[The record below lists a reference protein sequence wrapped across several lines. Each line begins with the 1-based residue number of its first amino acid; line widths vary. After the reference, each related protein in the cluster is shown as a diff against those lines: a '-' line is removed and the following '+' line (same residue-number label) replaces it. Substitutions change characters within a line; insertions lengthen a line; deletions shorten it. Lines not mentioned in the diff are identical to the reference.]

1 MISPQRWAR
10 LEPILDRALELP
22 PEEVSAYLDEACGD
36 DPRLRGE
43 VERLLRAGTEEGG
56 LLEEGAAALAAPL
69 LDDAVA
75 EGPAGERRIGP
86 YRVLRELGRGGMG
99 VVHLA
104 RDPRLAREVAV
115 KVLPPW
121 LAMSER
127 SKRRF
132 TEEAR
137 AASALDHPNIETVHE
152 IGETE
157 DGRLYIVMAYYAGE
171 TLAERI
177 GRGTLAVDEAL
188 RVGTQVAD
196 ALAAAHAGGIVH
208 RDVKP
213 SNVILTPEG
222 VPKLV
227 DFGVA
232 KAADH
237 GLTATGAT
245 PGTVAY
251 MSPEQTRGEEV
262 DARSDVWSAGVVLYE
277 MLTGERPFAADGE
290 GATIYRIRNDEP
302 RPVRELRPDVPG
314 SVAAVVERCLARDPE
329 RRYRDGRALLE
340 ALSGAVDGM
349 DGNRPGARRRLS
361 PAAAGLAIFVAAA
374 AAVGVLLYGNAPEG
388 PTADAEA
395 ILVMPMAA
403 VGSDTALA
411 RLGRELAVALS
422 ANLASVARIGTVEAL
437 TVLGRIPED
446 SAPTLERGIALARRL
461 EARSVL
467 HGSLVRDGTR
477 VRLDLALTDP
487 GERTTLA
494 HATVGG
500 SPDDIAALTDSA
512 TLSILRQVWRRG
524 EAPVP
529 SLAALTT
536 RSVDALRAYLEGER
550 ALARSA
556 FDEAVTAFE
565 RAYAADSTFWFALW
579 RSLYPRIYEGTRLDS
594 ARYSELI
601 AHRHEFPTPDRLLL
615 ESGLKETLSETLAA
629 RRALTERFTTYWP
642 GWYALADL
650 LVHWTPYLGT
660 TLEEARVALD
670 EVVELNPEFASAWE
684 HLFWVTIYQRD
695 TTGAAR
701 ALRELER
708 FGAPG
713 AFQVDQDLLH
723 YYGTLLYLL
732 RNEGAFGSRRL
743 AADADFIATYSG
755 GLPDLAFGRGLIDFD
770 FPRAQVQLGDA
781 VLERR
786 PRRGIAAA
794 MWLGKGLG
802 FAGRGAWDSALVAM
816 DRWVRLS
823 PTGAAAPAPDAALLT
838 YGWAVAGVRLGGLDP
853 TEATG
858 RREAA
863 AASPAAATQE
873 GRAELAWLDGVL
885 AHARGDSGALA
896 SARRAL
902 RESGSEF
909 LELLDGSLAALELGL
924 AGQPGRAGREL
935 AERAIA
941 AAERQAQHRYGPR
954 HPFFDSLTRLT
965 AAPWLLATGDTL
977 RATALLTWHEAEYWN
992 AQRFLDVVN
1001 PAIAPLAILQLARIA
1016 QAWGDLERAARHY
1029 REFVFRYD
1037 MATGERA
1044 ADVERAIASLR
1055 ALRTGSSNEP

>member
-1 MISPQRWAR
+1 MISPERWAR

-56 LLEEGAAALAAPL
+56 LLEQGAAALAAPL

-75 EGPAGERRIGP
+75 EPPAGERRIGP
-86 YRVLRELGRGGMG
+86 YQVLRELGRGGMG

-137 AASALDHPNIETVHE
+137 AASALDHQNIETVHE

-188 RVGTQVAD
+188 RVGTRVAD

-245 PGTVAY
+245 PGTAAY

-302 RPVRELRPDVPG
+302 RPVRELRPDAPG
-314 SVAAVVERCLARDPE
+314 SVVAVVERCLAKDPE

-340 ALSGAVDGM
+340 ALSGAADG
-349 DGNRPGARRRLS
+349 DLPRARRRLS
-361 PAAAGLAIFVAAA
+361 PVAAGLAIIVAAA
-374 AAVGVLLYGNAPEG
+374 TVAGLLLSGDSREG

-411 RLGRELAVALS
+411 RLGRELAVTLS
-422 ANLASVARIGTVEAL
+422 ANLASVGGIGTVEAL
-437 TVLGRIPED
+437 TVLGRFSED
-446 SAPTLERGIALARRL
+446 SVPTPERGIELARRL

-477 VRLDLALTDP
+477 VRLDLTLTDP
-487 GERTTLA
+487 GEGTTLA
-494 HATVGG
+494 RATVGG

-512 TLSILRQVWRRG
+512 TLSILRQVWQRG

-594 ARYSELI
+594 VRYAELI

-642 GWYALADL
+642 GWYALANL

-695 TTGAAR
+695 TAGAAR

-708 FGAPG
+708 FGAPD
-713 AFQVDQDLLH
+713 AFQIDRDRLH
-723 YYGTLLYLL
+723 YYETLLHLL
-732 RNEGAFGSRRL
+732 QNDGSFTSERL
-743 AADADFIATYSG
+743 TADAGFIATYSG
-755 GLPDLAFGRGLIDFD
+755 GLSDLAFGLGIIDFD

-823 PTGAAAPAPDAALLT
+823 PSGPAAPAPDAALLT

-863 AASPAAATQE
+863 AASPAASTRE

-885 AHARGDSGALA
+885 AHARRDSGALA

-902 RESGSEF
+902 GESGSEF
-909 LELLDGSLAALELGL
+909 LELLDFSLAALELAL
-924 AGQPGRAGREL
+924 AGQPGRAGQAL
-935 AERAIA
+935 AERTIA

-965 AAPWLLATGDTL
+965 AAPWLLAAGDTL
-977 RATALLTWHEAEYWN
+977 RATVLLTWHEAEYWN

-1001 PAIAPLAILQLARIA
+1001 PAIAPLAILQLARIE
-1016 QAWGDLERAARHY
+1016 QARGDLERAARHY
-1029 REFVFRYD
+1029 REFVSRYD

-1044 ADVERAIASLR
+1044 ADVERAIASLG